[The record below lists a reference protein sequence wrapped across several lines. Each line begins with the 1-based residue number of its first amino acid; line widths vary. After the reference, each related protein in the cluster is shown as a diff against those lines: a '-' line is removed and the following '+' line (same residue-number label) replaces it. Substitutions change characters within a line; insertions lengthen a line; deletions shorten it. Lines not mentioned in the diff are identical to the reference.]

1 VIRLLKK
8 LLLLFFI
15 FSMMIL
21 PQACDN
27 KGKGS
32 SNVDTG
38 PDDEVAVLDTDY
50 GRMVF
55 EFYPKEA
62 PNHVANFKKLTKD
75 HFFDGTAF
83 HRIDLGSGVIQGG
96 DPNTKT
102 HPDNPATWGQGEPN
116 QPKIK
121 AEFNEHNN
129 VRGAV
134 GAARSQDVDSASSQ
148 FFVNIKDNPGFDQ
161 TGNQYTVFAHV
172 IEGMNVVDI
181 IANAPSETAAA
192 FPRPLQRINICKA
205 YLVKKDQLKSLAD
218 YTTSCKP

>member
-1 VIRLLKK
+1 MLKK
-8 LLLLFFI
+8 LLLLSFV

-21 PQACDN
+21 PQACDK
-27 KGKGS
+27 KGTA

-62 PNHVANFKKLTKD
+62 PNHVVNFKKLTKD

-102 HPDNPATWGQGEPN
+102 HPDNPAMWGQGEPN

-121 AEFNEHNN
+121 AEFNDHTN

-134 GAARSQDVDSASSQ
+134 GAARSQDKDSASSQ
-148 FFVNIKDNPGFDQ
+148 FFVDIKDNPGFDQ
-161 TGNQYTVFAHV
+161 EGNQYTVFAHV
-172 IEGMNVVDI
+172 VDGMNVIDI
-181 IANAPSETAAA
+181 IANAPSDPAAA
-192 FPRPLQRINICKA
+192 FPRPIQRINICKA
-205 YLVKKDQLKSLAD
+205 YLVKKDQVKTLPD
-218 YTTSCKP
+218 YTASCKP